1 MIRQAVKDFLNLQPK
16 QLKQRKKQQQ
26 PKIQK
31 ELKIQ
36 TEPQKV
42 DLKDYKVEAE
52 FEKQPDWFD
61 LVPQNIREKPK
72 KVRQS
77 WMTNRQKHLLFT
89 NPGKEKCEQLVRYFK
104 NNTER
109 PLWSIPFPEFEY
121 KNGQILFENK
131 KLAIDKQK
139 IVRDMY
145 FHPQKPQTIEHIAF
159 ELQKK
164 YCNIS
169 KSNVRDCLRR
179 IETYQLNF
187 GRRKPKDLKGIFSVT
202 QRGIVVYDLAFPDR
216 RWDNKNPILVVM
228 DIYTRY
234 TWVRSLENKTK
245 KLVQSVIETFLRF
258 LVSNGIKISVLLSD
272 LGSEFSGMENL
283 ARKFDAKV
291 LQAPTGKPILAIE
304 SQVSSVK
311 RRMELFLT
319 AGLVT
324 DSTFLTK
331 EIERQLNNR
340 PIRNKMNYTPNQLLN
355 MSDKEIESIYIG
367 RREFLLPSDSQIPL
381 EVGNYVRYLT
391 WTRKEQV
398 SKKTEGFKQKWSK
411 TIHRVEKL
419 RRIKKGVDAFRY
431 KVSGIRFLLLRHELL
446 KVVKPERL
454 DKIVPDNFVFVE
466 DVTYVKQDYE
476 IT

>member
-16 QLKQRKKQQQ
+16 RQKQPKQQKQ

-31 ELKIQ
+31 QLKIQ

-89 NPGKEKCEQLVRYFK
+89 NPGKQKCEQLVSHFK

-109 PLWSIPFPEFEY
+109 PLWSIPFPEFVF
-121 KNGQILFENK
+121 KNGKVYFENK

-187 GRRKPKDLKGIFSVT
+187 GRRKPKDLKGIFSAVMKLFSC
-202 QRGIVVYDLAFPDR
+202 VS
-216 RWDNKNPILVVM
+216 IL
-228 DIYTRY
+228 
-234 TWVRSLENKTK
+234 
-245 KLVQSVIETFLRF
+245 
-258 LVSNGIKISVLLSD
+258 
-272 LGSEFSGMENL
+272 
-283 ARKFDAKV
+283 
-291 LQAPTGKPILAIE
+291 
-304 SQVSSVK
+304 
-311 RRMELFLT
+311 
-319 AGLVT
+319 
-324 DSTFLTK
+324 
-331 EIERQLNNR
+331 
-340 PIRNKMNYTPNQLLN
+340 
-355 MSDKEIESIYIG
+355 
-367 RREFLLPSDSQIPL
+367 
-381 EVGNYVRYLT
+381 
-391 WTRKEQV
+391 
-398 SKKTEGFKQKWSK
+398 
-411 TIHRVEKL
+411 
-419 RRIKKGVDAFRY
+419 
-431 KVSGIRFLLLRHELL
+431 
-446 KVVKPERL
+446 
-454 DKIVPDNFVFVE
+454 
-466 DVTYVKQDYE
+466 
-476 IT
+476 